1 MTRVEPLKLEDIPEL
16 LDVFEPVKA
25 RMGFIPT
32 SQLTMAHKPALLK
45 AFVNLTR
52 AVYQQDEGSV
62 PVPLKNLVGHMASRS
77 AGCQYCVAHT
87 GSNASRSGVEDR
99 KIAAIWEYETSP
111 LFSDAERAALRF
123 AQAGAQVPN
132 MVTDDD
138 VEALKKH
145 FTSFQIVELTSVI
158 SVFGFLNRWNDTMAT
173 TLEEEPAGF
182 AERALAGAGW
192 AIGKHG

>member
-1 MTRVEPLKLEDIPEL
+1 
-16 LDVFEPVKA
+16 
-25 RMGFIPT
+25 MGFIPT
-32 SQLTMAHKPALLK
+32 SQLTMAYKPALLK
-45 AFVNLTR
+45 AFINLTR

-62 PVPLKNLVGHMASRS
+62 PLPLKNLVGHMASRS

-99 KIAAIWEYETSP
+99 KIAAIWEYENSP

-138 VEALKKH
+138 VEELKKH

-173 TLEEEPAGF
+173 TLEEEPTGF

>member
-1 MTRVEPLKLEDIPEL
+1 MTRVDPLKLEDIPEL

-25 RMGFIPT
+25 RMGFIPE
-32 SQLTMAHKPALLK
+32 SQLTMARKPALLK

-62 PVPLKNLVGHMASRS
+62 PTPLKNLVGHMASRS

-99 KIAAIWEYETSP
+99 KIAAIWDYETSP

-132 MVTDDD
+132 MVTDGD
-138 VEALKKH
+138 VEELKKH
-145 FTSFQIVELTSVI
+145 FTDFQIVELTSVI

-173 TLEEEPAGF
+173 TLEEEPTAFAG
-182 AERALAGAGW
+182 RALADAGW
-192 AIGKHG
+192 TAGKHG